1 LKKNGYFIFEKLKAE
16 LFSEILKVKFRVS
29 QNHFT
34 RNRKQSFPILLLF
47 MLNLLRK
54 SLSLEIENFT
64 KSAFVQAR
72 MKIKPA
78 VFEHLSHTL
87 VNEVYTD
94 NDTAI
99 KLWNN
104 FRLLAV
110 DGSRITLPF
119 TKEVKKRY
127 GEVNNKNKTG
137 VIKARCPVL
146 YDAGH
151 KYVLEG
157 KPAPLK
163 QGERALAITH
173 LSHCKKQ
180 DLLIYDRG
188 YPSYAFIKG
197 HIKNDLSYLMRVK
210 VSFNQQIIDFDKS
223 KKETTIVE
231 IFSVKYTKNSKKLTA
246 KNAGI
251 KVRLVSVKLPKN
263 QIEILRTSL

>member
-1 LKKNGYFIFEKLKAE
+1 VYLVDNQTLITLKKNGYFIFEKLKEA
-16 LFSEILKVKFRVS
+16 LFSETLKVNFRVS
-29 QNHFT
+29 KNYFT

-47 MLNLLRK
+47 RLNLLRK
-54 SLSLEIENFT
+54 SLSLEIENFTSFLKLGSFKKFT

-87 VNEVYTD
+87 VNAFYTD

-119 TKEVKKRY
+119 TKELKKRY
-127 GEVNNKNKTG
+127 GEVKNKNKTG
-137 VIKARCPVL
+137 VIQARCSVL
-146 YDAGH
+146 YDVEK

-157 KPAPLK
+157 KLTPLK
-163 QGERALAITH
+163 QGERELVITH

-188 YPSYAFIKG
+188 YPSYAFIKE

-210 VSFNQQIIDFDKS
+210 VSFNQ
-223 KKETTIVE
+223 
-231 IFSVKYTKNSKKLTA
+231 
-246 KNAGI
+246 
-251 KVRLVSVKLPKN
+251 
-263 QIEILRTSL
+263 